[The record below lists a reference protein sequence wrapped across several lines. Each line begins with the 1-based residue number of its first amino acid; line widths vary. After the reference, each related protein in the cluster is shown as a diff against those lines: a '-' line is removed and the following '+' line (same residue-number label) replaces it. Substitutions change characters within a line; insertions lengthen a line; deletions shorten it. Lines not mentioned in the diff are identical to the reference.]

1 MMEVMKVSSVFARNI
16 IYVVRVS
23 LSSGNDGGDDG
34 TSYNALDEV
43 ALFVFSV
50 RQHASLGALNKG
62 WKERKIRRSLEKS
75 CSTHTYKEKQ
85 QERET
90 ERYTHWP

>member
-50 RQHASLGALNKG
+50 RQHANLGALNNG
-62 WKERKIRRSLEKS
+62 WKERKIRRS
-75 CSTHTYKEKQ
+75 STHTYKEKQ